1 MSFVH
6 LHCHTDYSLLDGAC
20 DIDQLMKIAAEQ
32 KMPAVAMTD
41 HGNLFGAVKFYNA
54 ARAHEI
60 HPVIGCEV
68 YVAQQGHKAR
78 SDSDRYN
85 HLVLLCETQEGYRNL
100 INLVSTGYL
109 DGFYYKPRIDL
120 DLLSQH
126 AKGLIAMSA
135 CLRGHIAETIL
146 ADRYDDAR
154 RLAITY
160 ADIFGKN
167 NFFLE
172 VQDHHLEQD
181 KRLTPQLNRLSHETG
196 LKLVATNDSHYL
208 RREDARAHEILLCIQ
223 TGKFLSDPNRMRWNT
238 PDFYL
243 KSRAEMMELFGEL
256 EDAIDRTGEIAERC
270 HVSLEK
276 VKEPFPKFHVP
287 EGHSTDTYFE
297 YAARQ
302 GFEARRPRLEALRA
316 KGLLKHDLHE
326 YEERLDREI
335 QMIQKMKFS
344 GYFLIVWDFI
354 RYAKSKTIPVGP
366 GRGSAAGSLVGY
378 SMSITDIDPLQYGL
392 LFERFLNP
400 ERISMPD
407 IDIDFCM
414 NRRGEVIQYVTE
426 KYGRDQ
432 VAQII
437 TFNTL
442 QARAAIKDVGRVLEM
457 PFADVERLTKMVPNV
472 LNISLA
478 DAIKQEPGFEE
489 AAKKDPRVA
498 EILQVARRLEGL
510 SRNCSVHAAGV
521 VISPQPLKELVP
533 LYKTN
538 RDEIVTQ
545 FDGSD
550 LEKLELLKMD
560 FLGLTTL
567 TLIDDALRLIER
579 RHGIR
584 LDPQDLPLDDQA
596 TYEVFGKAYTSGVF
610 QFESGGMRDILRR
623 YQPSRI
629 EDLTALN
636 ALYRPGPI
644 QGGMIDDFIER
655 KWGRRAVQY
664 DLPELK
670 ELLEETYGVIVYQ
683 EQVMQISNRLA
694 GYSLGD
700 ADLLRRAMGKKKP
713 EEMAKQRERFLQGAV
728 ERGFPPRKVEKIFDL
743 MEQFAGYGF
752 NKSHSA
758 AYAYLAYVTAHLK
771 AHYPVDFMAALLT
784 SETGNTPKV
793 VKYINE
799 CREMGITILPP
810 DVNHSDWSF
819 TPDERA
825 AKVAPAASA
834 AGEGRA
840 IRFGLGAVK
849 NLGQSAVEAIV
860 RAREETGPFRSL
872 HHFCERV
879 DLSALNKRM
888 IESLIRAGAMDS
900 LEGTRSQNV
909 AALDSA
915 MESGQ
920 RVWRDRENGQVGL
933 FGEMAHDETH
943 AAQLPKVPDWSDKEK
958 LAAEKEMLGFW
969 VTGHPLDGYSDK
981 IAELATH
988 DSSRLEGLSKGA
1000 EIALCGVL
1008 TGITRKRNREGKPWV
1023 SMTIEDR
1030 NGSVEAMVFAASYER
1045 MAGEV
1050 VEDRAVLIRGL
1061 ALPEDNAPPK
1071 ISVQDIVPLD
1081 NARVDV
1087 PAVISIRV
1095 WLGRNGTTDKAQALE
1110 SLFARKPGETQVR
1123 LRLELPRDFSVLLD
1137 VPAKVKP
1144 DREFRL
1150 EVEQICGPECLEKI
1164 AG

>member
-20 DIDQLMKIAAEQ
+20 DIDQLMAITAEQ

-54 ARAHEI
+54 AKAAGV

-68 YVAQQGHKAR
+68 YVSQQGHKTR
-78 SDSDRYN
+78 SDTDRYN
-85 HLVLLCETQEGYRNL
+85 HLVLLCENQEGYRNL
-100 INLVSTGYL
+100 INLVSTAYL

-126 AKGLIAMSA
+126 SKGLIAMSA

-146 ADRYDDAR
+146 ADRYDEAR
-154 RLAITY
+154 RLAHTY
-160 ADIFGKN
+160 SDVFGKN

-181 KRLTPQLNRLSHETG
+181 KRVTPELNRLSHETS
-196 LKLVATNDSHYL
+196 LPLVVTNDSHYL
-208 RREDARAHEILLCIQ
+208 RKEDARAHEILLCIQ
-223 TGKFLSDPNRMRWNT
+223 TGKFLSDPNRMRWNA

-256 EDAIDRTGEIAERC
+256 EDAVDRTGEIAARC
-270 HVSLEK
+270 NVSLEK
-276 VKEPFPKFHVP
+276 VKAPFPKFEVP
-287 EGHSTDTYFE
+287 ESHSTDTYFE
-297 YAARQ
+297 YVARQ
-302 GFEARRPRLEALRA
+302 GFEKRRPRLEALRA
-316 KGLLKHDLHE
+316 KGLLKHDLAE
-326 YEERLDREI
+326 YAERLDREI

-354 RYAKSKTIPVGP
+354 RYAKSRGIPVGP

-378 SMSITDIDPLQYGL
+378 AMAITDIDPLEYGL

-400 ERISMPD
+400 ERVSMPD

-426 KYGRDQ
+426 KYGREQ

-442 QARAAIKDVGRVLEM
+442 GARAAIKDVGRVLEM

-472 LNISLA
+472 LNISLEE
-478 DAIKQEPGFEE
+478 AIQQEPGFNE

-498 EILQVARRLEGL
+498 EILTVARRLEGL
-510 SRNCSVHAAGV
+510 ARNCSVHAAGV

-545 FDGSD
+545 FDMSG
-550 LEKLELLKMD
+550 LEKLQLLKMD

-567 TLIDDALRLIER
+567 TLIEDALRLIDK
-579 RHGIR
+579 RHGVKI
-584 LDPQDLPLDDQA
+584 DPQELPLDDKD
-596 TYEVFGKAYTSGVF
+596 TYELFGKAFTSGVF
-610 QFESGGMRDILRR
+610 QFESSGMRDILRR

-713 EEMAKQRERFLQGAV
+713 EEMAKQRERFIQGAL
-728 ERGFPPRKVEKIFDL
+728 ERNFPQKKIEKIFDL

-758 AYAYLAYVTAHLK
+758 AYAYLAYVTAYLK
-771 AHYPVDFMAALLT
+771 AHYPVDFLAALLT
-784 SETGNTPKV
+784 SETGNTAKV

-799 CREMGITILPP
+799 CREMGIKILPP
-810 DVNHSDWSF
+810 DVNYSDWSF
-819 TPDERA
+819 TPD
-825 AKVAPAASA
+825 
-834 AGEGRA
+834 GEA

-849 NLGQSAVEAIV
+849 NLGPSAVEAIA
-860 RAREETGPFRSL
+860 RARQEVGSFRSL
-872 HHFCERV
+872 HQFCEKLDPGSINR
-879 DLSALNKRM
+879 RM
-888 IESLIRAGAMDS
+888 IESLIRAGALDS
-900 LEGTRSQNV
+900 LEGTRSQKV
-909 AALDSA
+909 AALDGA
-915 MESGQ
+915 MEAGQ
-920 RVWRDRENGQVGL
+920 RVWRDRECGQVGL
-933 FGEMAHDETH
+933 FGEAAHEEAH
-943 AAQLPKVPDWSDKEK
+943 ASLPTVPDWSDKEK

-969 VTGHPLDGYSDK
+969 VTGHPLDRYADK
-981 IAELATH
+981 IVDLATH
-988 DSSRLEGLSKGA
+988 DSSKLEGLSKGA
-1000 EIALCGVL
+1000 EVCLCGVL

-1023 SMTIEDR
+1023 TLSIEDR

-1045 MAGEV
+1045 LATEV
-1050 VEDRAVLIRGL
+1050 VEDRAVLVRGL
-1061 ALPEDNAPPK
+1061 VLPEENAPSK
-1071 ISVQDIVPLD
+1071 ISVQEIVALD
-1081 NARVDV
+1081 NARVDL
-1087 PAVISIRV
+1087 PAVIAIRV
-1095 WLGRNGTTDKAQALE
+1095 WLGRNGNGDKARALE
-1110 SLFARKPGETQVR
+1110 ELFRRKPGETQVR
-1123 LRLELPRDFSVLLD
+1123 LRLEMPRDFSILLD

-1144 DREFRL
+1144 DREFRAV
-1150 EVEQICGPECLEKI
+1150 VEEICGPESIEKV